1 MVAPLEIFPVNN
13 TACGKVLLRL
23 KPLLAKALCIS
34 EFELVGHQFKPG
46 MNRNQFFEGL
56 GHVATMACRQLLQG
70 IRQALFHLN
79 RQGSHVDRLTA
90 LLGPCT
96 RYRLSPMLDNL
107 IIAVYFLIVFAIGYY
122 HSRNERNTKDYF
134 LAGGNVGWVAIGASL
149 FATNISS
156 EHFIGLAGSGAS
168 TGLAVGCYEW
178 SASFCLFI
186 LGWVFVPHYLK
197 SKVYTMPEFLERRY
211 GANCRWYLTIIS
223 LLAYVFTKISVS
235 LFAGGILIREVFGW
249 DYMTTAILLV
259 VATGIY
265 TVLGGLAAVIYTD
278 LFQAVLLVAGAVV
291 LTWLGLDRA
300 GGFEGL
306 RASLPPDFFHMIKP
320 IDDPA
325 YPWLGTTVGTLILG
339 IWYWCTDQVIVQ
351 KTLSARGIQD
361 ARKGAFFCAALK
373 ILPLFLLVLPGL
385 CAKAIWPNEVT
396 GDNAYPLLVT
406 RLLPP
411 GLKGLMVAAL
421 LAALMSSLSSVFN
434 SCSTLITMDIY
445 KKLNPTASE
454 FRLVNVGRL
463 ATGVI
468 VVLSIAW
475 IPLIRGLNNEVYQYL
490 QSVQAYVGAPITAVF
505 LMGILWRGATAKAA
519 FTTLVVGGL
528 LGAGRFLLDILH
540 NAMGMDLGA
549 LNALVRFSF
558 LNYSIVV
565 FVFCLLLMYF
575 ISKASEPK
583 PEAEIADLTLSPGG
597 ALVAGKGEMIFTLLV
612 GGTIISLWFYFA

>member
-1 MVAPLEIFPVNN
+1 
-13 TACGKVLLRL
+13 
-23 KPLLAKALCIS
+23 
-34 EFELVGHQFKPG
+34 
-46 MNRNQFFEGL
+46 
-56 GHVATMACRQLLQG
+56 
-70 IRQALFHLN
+70 
-79 RQGSHVDRLTA
+79 
-90 LLGPCT
+90 
-96 RYRLSPMLDNL
+96 MLDTA
-107 IIAVYFLIVFAIGYY
+107 IIVIYFLIVFAIGYY
-122 HSRNERNTKDYF
+122 HSRNERNTRDYF
-134 LAGGNVGWVAIGASL
+134 LAGGNVGWFAIGASL

-186 LGWVFVPHYLK
+186 LGWLFVPHYLK
-197 SKVYTMPEFLERRY
+197 SKVYTMPEFLERRF

-249 DYMTTAILLV
+249 DYMTTAVFLV
-259 VATGIY
+259 IATGIY
-265 TVLGGLAAVIYTD
+265 TVFGGLAAVIYTD
-278 LFQAVLLVAGAVV
+278 LFQAVLLVLGAIV
-291 LTWLGLDRA
+291 LTVLGLDKA

-306 RASLPPDFFHMIKP
+306 RAALPADYFHMIKP
-320 IDDPA
+320 INDPA
-325 YPWLGTTVGTLILG
+325 YPWLGTTLGTLILG

-351 KTLSARGIQD
+351 KTLSASTIDD
-361 ARKGAFFCAALK
+361 ARKGTFFCAALK

-411 GLKGLMVAAL
+411 GLMGLMVAAL

-454 FRLVNVGRL
+454 AKLVNVGRI

-468 VVLSIAW
+468 VLISIAW

-505 LMGILWRGATAKAA
+505 LTGILWRGATPKAA
-519 FTTLVVGGL
+519 FTTLIVGGL
-528 LGAGRFLLDILH
+528 LGAGRFTLDILH
-540 NAMGMDLGA
+540 NALKMDLGA
-549 LNALVRFSF
+549 LNAVVQFSF
-558 LNYSIVV
+558 LNYSIIV
-565 FVFCLLLMYF
+565 FFLCVLMMLL
-575 ISKASEPK
+575 ISRASTPR
-583 PEAEIADLTLSPGG
+583 PVAEIADLTITPGG
-597 ALVAGKGEMIFTLLV
+597 ALVARKSEMIFTVIV
-612 GGTIISLWFYFA
+612 GAAIIALWIHFA